1 VVTITQKAITSEV
14 ARDSTIEVLPKPVA
28 RI

>member
-14 ARDSTIEVLPKPVA
+14 ARDSTLEALAEAVT

>member
-14 ARDSTIEVLPKPVA
+14 ARDSILEAFAKAVA